1 MLDFQS
7 VQDKIAHIKSS
18 LLTVLL
24 FFHEHMYS
32 PSFKKYATGEL
43 QWRQLFYEDVKNIY
57 DKFFLKELE
66 AIVGNDMKVIMKNI
80 IDYMI

>member
-1 MLDFQS
+1 
-7 VQDKIAHIKSS
+7 
-18 LLTVLL
+18 
-24 FFHEHMYS
+24 MYS